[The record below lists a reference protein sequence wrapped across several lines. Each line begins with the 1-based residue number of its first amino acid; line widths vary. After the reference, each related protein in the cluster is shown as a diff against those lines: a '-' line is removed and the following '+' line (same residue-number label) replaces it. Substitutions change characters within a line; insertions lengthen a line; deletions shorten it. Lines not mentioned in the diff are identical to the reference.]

1 METPKSRPI
10 GKEFLYILYVL
21 KASANTEHEHVD
33 MYCSYKDLTRTSY
46 KPVQEDTAY
55 AYVAVDHFHI
65 VCFSALISNMVS

>member
-1 METPKSRPI
+1 
-10 GKEFLYILYVL
+10 
-21 KASANTEHEHVD
+21 